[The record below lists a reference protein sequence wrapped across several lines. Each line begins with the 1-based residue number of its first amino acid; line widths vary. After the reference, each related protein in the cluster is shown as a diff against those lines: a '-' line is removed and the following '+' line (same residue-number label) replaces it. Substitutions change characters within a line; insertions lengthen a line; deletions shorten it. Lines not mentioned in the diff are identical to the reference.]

1 MILRRS
7 SQGSRVR
14 LHRNTSPGATRTKKY
29 KDGSTETL
37 TYPNSYKYFIDV
49 DGEVVKKSNSFKVA
63 EEYYV
68 DECAKKYDHGHGR
81 LVIGKHHLINNVAT
95 SQSDYPTSSNT
106 KSEIKS
112 FFDIRNIEYDSNET
126 KEELLFKIQD
136 NYDESGNHVSKTIRR
151 IE

>member
-7 SQGSRVR
+7 SQGHRIR

-29 KDGSTETL
+29 KDGTTETL
-37 TYPNSYKYFIDV
+37 AYPSSYKYFIDV
-49 DGEVVKKSNSFKVA
+49 DGEVVKKSNSFKTI
-63 EEYYV
+63 EEHYV
-68 DECAKKYDHGHGR
+68 NECAKKYDNGHGR

-112 FFDIRNIEYDSNET
+112 FFDMRNIEYDSKET
-126 KEELLFKIQD
+126 KEELLFRIQD
-136 NYDESGNHVSKTIRR
+136 NYDESGSHVSKTIRR
-151 IE
+151 IK

>member
-68 DECAKKYDHGHGR
+68 DECAKKYDNGHGR

>member
-37 TYPNSYKYFIDV
+37 AYPNSYKYFIDV

-68 DECAKKYDHGHGR
+68 DECAKKYDNGHGR

-112 FFDIRNIEYDSNET
+112 FFNIRNIEYDSNET

>member
-1 MILRRS
+1 M
-7 SQGSRVR
+7 
-14 LHRNTSPGATRTKKY
+14 
-29 KDGSTETL
+29 

-68 DECAKKYDHGHGR
+68 DECAKKYDNGHGR

>member
-29 KDGSTETL
+29 RDGSTETL
-37 TYPNSYKYFIDV
+37 AYPSSYKYFVDV
-49 DGEVVKKSNSFKVA
+49 DGEVVKKSNSFKSA

-68 DECAKKYDHGHGR
+68 DECAKKYDNGHGR

-106 KSEIKS
+106 KSEIKN
-112 FFDIRNIEYDSNET
+112 FFDIRNIEYGSDET
-126 KEELLFKIQD
+126 KDELLFRIQD
-136 NYDESGNHVSKTIRR
+136 NYDESGSHVSKIIRR

>member
-7 SQGSRVR
+7 SQGHRIR

-29 KDGSTETL
+29 KDGSTATL
-37 TYPNSYKYFIDV
+37 AYPSSYKFFVDV
-49 DGEVVKKSNSFKVA
+49 DGEVVKKSNSFKSA

-68 DECAKKYDHGHGR
+68 DECAKKYDNGHGR

-95 SQSDYPTSSNT
+95 SQSDYPTSSYT
-106 KSEIKS
+106 KSEIKN
-112 FFDIRNIEYDSNET
+112 FFDIRNIEYGSDET
-126 KEELLFKIQD
+126 KDELLFRIQD
-136 NYDESGNHVSKTIRR
+136 NYDESGSHVSKIIRR

>member
-29 KDGSTETL
+29 RDGSTETL
-37 TYPNSYKYFIDV
+37 AYPNSYKYFIDV

-68 DECAKKYDHGHGR
+68 DECAKKYDNGHGR

-112 FFDIRNIEYDSNET
+112 FFDIRNIEYDSSET

>member
-37 TYPNSYKYFIDV
+37 AYPNSYKYFIDV

-68 DECAKKYDHGHGR
+68 DECAKKYDNGHGR

>member
-37 TYPNSYKYFIDV
+37 AYPSSYKYFVDV

-68 DECAKKYDHGHGR
+68 DECAKKYDNGHGR

-106 KSEIKS
+106 KSEIKN
-112 FFDIRNIEYDSNET
+112 FFDIRNIEYGSDET
-126 KEELLFKIQD
+126 KDELLFRIQD
-136 NYDESGNHVSKTIRR
+136 NYDESGSHVSKIIRR

>member
-37 TYPNSYKYFIDV
+37 AYPNSYKYFIDV

-68 DECAKKYDHGHGR
+68 DECAKKYDNGHGR

-112 FFDIRNIEYDSNET
+112 FFDMRNIEYDSKET
-126 KEELLFKIQD
+126 KEELLFRIQD
-136 NYDESGNHVSKTIRR
+136 NYDESGSHVSKTIRR
-151 IE
+151 IK

>member
-37 TYPNSYKYFIDV
+37 AYPSSYKYFVDV
-49 DGEVVKKSNSFKVA
+49 DGEVVKKSNSFKSA

-68 DECAKKYDHGHGR
+68 DECAKKYDNGHGR

-106 KSEIKS
+106 KSEIKN
-112 FFDIRNIEYDSNET
+112 FFDIRNIEYGSDET
-126 KEELLFKIQD
+126 KDELLFRIQD
-136 NYDESGNHVSKTIRR
+136 NYDESGSHVSKIIRR

>member
-29 KDGSTETL
+29 KDGATETL
-37 TYPNSYKYFIDV
+37 AYPSSYKYFVDV
-49 DGEVVKKSNSFKVA
+49 DGEVVKKSNSFKSA

-68 DECAKKYDHGHGR
+68 DECAKKYDNGHGR

-106 KSEIKS
+106 KSEIKN
-112 FFDIRNIEYDSNET
+112 FFDIRNIEYGSDET
-126 KEELLFKIQD
+126 KDELLFRIQD
-136 NYDESGNHVSKTIRR
+136 NYDESGSHVSKIIRR

>member
-7 SQGSRVR
+7 SQGHRIR

-29 KDGSTETL
+29 KDGTTETL
-37 TYPNSYKYFIDV
+37 AYPSSYKYFIDV
-49 DGEVVKKSNSFKVA
+49 DGEVVKKSNSFKTI
-63 EEYYV
+63 EEHYV
-68 DECAKKYDHGHGR
+68 NECAKKYDNGHGR